1 MTAET
6 KYSNLYTVWF
16 KSLLQQEAE
25 TAVIPKNRLA
35 EPITGALE
43 TWATFREHV
52 TSCLEILRQKT
63 GNQNLKKLIDTR
75 ERSLG

>member
-1 MTAET
+1 MLTMTAET

-16 KSLLQQEAE
+16 KSLLQEEAE

-43 TWATFREHV
+43 TGH
-52 TSCLEILRQKT
+52 I
-63 GNQNLKKLIDTR
+63 
-75 ERSLG
+75 